1 MVAVVLEGSEVVR
14 GRVFFHME
22 EVGLWQ
28 ESAMKPAFMETQMKA
43 TKEIDGILT
52 LVLAV
57 QRQWYNPALPVGL
70 LSVPCWAIVAQTKFQ
85 LHATKVLAKA
95 FVSNGDQSSKW
106 NLLLWKHT
114 Y

>member
-1 MVAVVLEGSEVVR
+1 MVVVLEGSEVVS
-14 GRVFFHME
+14 GQVFFHME
-22 EVGLWQ
+22 EVGLWH
-28 ESAMKPAFMETQMKA
+28 ESAMKPAFMETQMK
-43 TKEIDGILT
+43 TKKEIGGILT

-57 QRQWYNPALPVGL
+57 QRQWYNPALPVGPL
-70 LSVPCWAIVAQTKFQ
+70 LASSGSNQVSV
-85 LHATKVLAKA
+85 HATEVLAKA